1 MLLDEDTLNAWKK
14 KRFSFFQNVFIEKLG
29 IKLTISI
36 GFGVGLQEFFE
47 LSNNARRGLE
57 EAQLRGGNQVC
68 IISSETDKTERF
80 GSESEIESINS
91 RVRVNLF
98 ADKLFERL
106 SNPQIANVIIY
117 GHIYSD
123 LDALASTYTLYLLA
137 TNVFGKKA
145 YIQNQTFDSTA
156 QSFIDQN
163 PREFK
168 RSRIFI
174 KPKRAQELTWSN
186 SLVIVCDINDVQRL
200 ENPAALENVLAEN
213 VFIIDHH
220 RIPNINHLK
229 NFDNIYVEST
239 TSSTSE
245 IIVEMLALKS
255 VKNIPTI
262 AYQLLLNGIYVDTN
276 RFQSAS
282 SFRTFTAVAY
292 LRKRGALLE
301 NTIEF
306 LKLNEQTEAVIAK
319 LLENLIEV
327 KPGYFLA
334 FSNTEAS
341 IDTISMAAD
350 RILEIKGR
358 LASFVIGKLPKS
370 DIYKLSAR
378 GLKVNV
384 QLICEVVGGGGHFG
398 RAAATVPKKDIKD
411 FVENLKH
418 AIVSTK

>member
-174 KPKRAQELTWSN
+174 KPKRAQELT
-186 SLVIVCDINDVQRL
+186 
-200 ENPAALENVLAEN
+200 
-213 VFIIDHH
+213 
-220 RIPNINHLK
+220 
-229 NFDNIYVEST
+229 
-239 TSSTSE
+239 
-245 IIVEMLALKS
+245 
-255 VKNIPTI
+255 
-262 AYQLLLNGIYVDTN
+262 
-276 RFQSAS
+276 
-282 SFRTFTAVAY
+282 
-292 LRKRGALLE
+292 
-301 NTIEF
+301 
-306 LKLNEQTEAVIAK
+306 
-319 LLENLIEV
+319 
-327 KPGYFLA
+327 
-334 FSNTEAS
+334 
-341 IDTISMAAD
+341 
-350 RILEIKGR
+350 
-358 LASFVIGKLPKS
+358 
-370 DIYKLSAR
+370 
-378 GLKVNV
+378 
-384 QLICEVVGGGGHFG
+384 
-398 RAAATVPKKDIKD
+398 
-411 FVENLKH
+411 
-418 AIVSTK
+418 